1 MFSCSLSGL
10 GGGMG
15 KQQHQM
21 HQLIGIHSPLFCEQ
35 ELIQTNART
44 NVEGK
49 TFHAYL
55 TLQGF
60 RESGIGVG
68 SC

>member
-35 ELIQTNART
+35 ELSKN
-44 NVEGK
+44 
-49 TFHAYL
+49 
-55 TLQGF
+55 
-60 RESGIGVG
+60 
-68 SC
+68 